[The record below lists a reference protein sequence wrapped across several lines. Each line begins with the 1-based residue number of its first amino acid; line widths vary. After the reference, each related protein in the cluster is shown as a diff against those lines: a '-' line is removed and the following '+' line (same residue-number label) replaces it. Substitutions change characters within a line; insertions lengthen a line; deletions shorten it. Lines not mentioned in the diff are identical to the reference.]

1 MNIMNTPN
9 QPCPQTPNQTPQQTP
24 KSKSW
29 LKRHSKAIRN
39 TLLGLALV
47 GGSAY
52 AINSC
57 STSQERYESGE
68 TEAKIEITIKEQKVL
83 IEAYNEY
90 FDEYEA
96 MGKKLVELQAE
107 GDLAGY
113 RNTLDQRDALREE
126 IKNVEER
133 IDKLG
138 RKRQELEIDLTEGK
152 VQAARDITPIPHA
165 KGKERRT
172 FKEYQ

>member
-1 MNIMNTPN
+1 MNTPN
-9 QPCPQTPNQTPQQTP
+9 QSPQQAQ

-29 LKRHSKAIRN
+29 LKKHSKAIRN

-52 AINSC
+52 TINSC

-68 TEAKIEITIKEQKVL
+68 TEAKIEITTKEQKVL

-96 MGKKLVELQAE
+96 MGKKLVELHSE
-107 GDLAGY
+107 GDVAGY
-113 RNTLDQRDALREE
+113 KNTLKQREKLRKE
-126 IKNVEER
+126 IKSVEED
-133 IDKLG
+133 ID
-138 RKRQELEIDLTEGK
+138 DLAEDLQDLKFDNTEGK
-152 VQAARDITPIPHA
+152 RQAASEISPIPHA

>member
-1 MNIMNTPN
+1 MNTPN

-47 GGSAY
+47 GGSTY

-96 MGKKLVELQAE
+96 MGKKLVELQSE

-113 RNTLDQRDALREE
+113 KNTFKQRETLRKE
-126 IKNVEER
+126 IKSVEKN
-133 IDKLG
+133 ID
-138 RKRQELEIDLTEGK
+138 DLAEDLQDLKFDNTEGK
-152 VQAARDITPIPHA
+152 RQVASEITPIPHA